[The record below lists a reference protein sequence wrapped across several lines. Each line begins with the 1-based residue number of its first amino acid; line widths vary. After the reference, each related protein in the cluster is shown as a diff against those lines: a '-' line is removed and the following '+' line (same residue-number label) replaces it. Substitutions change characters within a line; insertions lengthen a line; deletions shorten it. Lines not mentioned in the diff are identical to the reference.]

1 MTSNT
6 FNYLLKSA
14 QIKAALVNVMGNAVT
29 YVNDA
34 IVKEVFRQNTGL
46 TPLIYDKVYKDYTGA
61 EKQFFPDDIVTILGS
76 NRVGTTWFR
85 SEERRVGREWQ
96 DRGERVQWSKSN
108 ERRDADRQG
117 S

>member
-76 NRVGTTWFR
+76 NRVGTSSYATTP
-85 SEERRVGREWQ
+85 EERTVSVKPTAEVTILGR
-96 DRGERVQWSKSN
+96 GV
-108 ERRDADRQG
+108 
-117 S
+117 